1 MTFSLRRSSFIAVC
15 AAALI
20 AGTVSAQA
28 APPAVDAA
36 TSVRLAESSHASK
49 ASPVSPIVV
58 AVVTLGGRGLL
69 RDAKVEALD
78 AKGRVLQTK
87 RSLSGG
93 AVVFD
98 RAKVLGAK
106 SLRVT
111 GGRSTLGL
119 RNNAVLLAPMVAYR
133 SLLNTNWVSP
143 ISTVAST
150 VAKKQGIPYARALGK
165 VTSHLQIPTWAGEA
179 DHARNPYVFHH
190 EAFARLART
199 EGGVRQAVAALVK
212 DVTSGAKPRTM
223 APTGPTATPREL
235 GDWAGEMI
243 ITDVVQAASGE
254 TPEGAIGNLFGV
266 ESPTLS
272 TLNDI
277 KGELA
282 DIQQELVEI
291 QNEMNAMLNELEKT
305 DYDTLVSGLGT
316 LPSNISSAWNGYQTV
331 VDNNELSDTA
341 TLANYVST
349 WLNEFGNDLG
359 AFDALFNTSGT
370 SGILDQLFEMNQV
383 AYPGWWDDTI
393 VGNVQSTVDYWGT
406 MQAQFSALL
415 SESWNFDDSTY
426 TATYISNNVNTN
438 FSPTNADVYDTMP
451 TTLAS
456 DQIASWQSNVVYELV
471 AASATGVVAG
481 YAGNDQQNHNASCS
495 SLGSSHN
502 FSGSTVVSS
511 ATVQGWWTAAAPPG
525 WTVSSSSAL
534 SSLQTT
540 QAPEGTSEN
549 ALVALAS
556 GLPSAWAMVT
566 SSSVPYI
573 GGWSEPKVADGHE
586 EGTLYYYTG
595 WLWCGS
601 DTVSLVNQAAKPTQW
616 IENFMME
623 GGSNIPSGASL
634 PVGGPVP
641 VGVLVQQAGQFTYVN
656 PTNLD

>member
-1 MTFSLRRSSFIAVC
+1 MTINLRRSSLIAAF
-15 AAALI
+15 AAALM
-20 AGTVSAQA
+20 ASSVSAQA
-28 APPAVDAA
+28 APPVVDVA
-36 TSVRLAESSHASK
+36 TSLPPAVPSQSSK
-49 ASPVSPIVV
+49 PSPAAPFVV

-98 RAKVLGAK
+98 RAKVIGAK
-106 SLRVT
+106 TIRVT
-111 GGRSTLGL
+111 GGRSALGL

-143 ISTVAST
+143 VSTVAST

-165 VTSHLQIPTWAGEA
+165 VTSHLQIPEWAGEA
-179 DHARNPYVFHH
+179 DHARNPHIFHH
-190 EAFARLART
+190 ETFARLART
-199 EGGVRQAVAALVK
+199 EGGVRKALATLVK
-212 DVTSGAKPRTM
+212 DVTSGAKPRSM
-223 APTGPTATPREL
+223 APDGPTATPREL

-272 TLNDI
+272 AL
-277 KGELA
+277 GEIQSELV

-316 LPSNISSAWNGYQTV
+316 LPSNIASAWENYQTI
-331 VDNNELSDTA
+331 VDNDELSDTA

-349 WLNEFGNDLG
+349 WLSEFGNDLG

-426 TATYISNNVNTN
+426 TATYISNNVNSN

-451 TTLAS
+451 TTVAS
-456 DQIASWQSNVVYELV
+456 DQIANWQSQVVYELV
-471 AASATGVVAG
+471 PASATGVVAG
-481 YAGNDQQNHNASCS
+481 YAGNDQQNHDASCS

-502 FSGSTVVSS
+502 FSGSNVVSS
-511 ATVQGWWTAAAPPG
+511 ATVEGWWTAAAPPG

-534 SSLQTT
+534 SSLQSN
-540 QAPEGTSEN
+540 QSPEGTSKN

-566 SSSVPYI
+566 SASVPYI
-573 GGWSEPKVADGHE
+573 GGWSEPKIAGGHE
-586 EGTLYYYTG
+586 EGTLYYYVG

-601 DTVSLVNQAAKPTQW
+601 DTVSLVNQATKPTQW

-641 VGVLVQQAGQFTYVN
+641 VGVLVQQPGQFTYVN